1 MDAGVIASVIAA
13 TLNAGTPLLIAA
25 IGILI
30 HEKSGVLNLGVE
42 GMMLMGAVTGFGVT
56 YATGSFALGFLAGA
70 LAGLVMAALFG
81 FFTLGL
87 YANQYAAGLA
97 LSLFGAGLSAF
108 VGQPLQGM
116 ALPSRAPTGIPGL
129 ESIPFLGDA
138 FFSSHCLV
146 YLSLIGLAAVGW
158 FLYKSRP
165 GLMWE
170 NRRARL
176 TPWATTCVSSVSG
189 QCSSVA
195 SCRVWPVP
203 ICRLSTRLCG
213 LKA

>member
-81 FFTLGL
+81 FFGALPTGAAASLHLEGAIGFAKAFLPLYGLGL
-87 YANQYAAGLA
+87 GWVCPAAAGLA
-97 LSLFGAGLSAF
+97 LA
-108 VGQPLQGM
+108 M
-116 ALPSRAPTGIPGL
+116 ALRWMRSKKAAP
-129 ESIPFLGDA
+129 
-138 FFSSHCLV
+138 
-146 YLSLIGLAAVGW
+146 
-158 FLYKSRP
+158 
-165 GLMWE
+165 
-170 NRRARL
+170 
-176 TPWATTCVSSVSG
+176 
-189 QCSSVA
+189 
-195 SCRVWPVP
+195 
-203 ICRLSTRLCG
+203 
-213 LKA
+213 